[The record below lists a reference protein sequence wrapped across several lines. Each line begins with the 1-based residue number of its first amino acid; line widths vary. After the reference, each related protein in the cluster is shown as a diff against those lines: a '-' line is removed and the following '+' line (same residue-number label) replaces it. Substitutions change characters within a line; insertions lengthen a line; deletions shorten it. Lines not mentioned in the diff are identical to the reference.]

1 MIEAGCV
8 RFRKNKLFLEIG
20 YTSTKTDPPFCMW
33 HPVGKVRPP
42 GHGGVLLAAS
52 PSLCWAFCVVFALLL
67 SEIKTQF
74 VLFVGIYY

>member
-1 MIEAGCV
+1 MCGSEE
-8 RFRKNKLFLEIG
+8 KKKLFLEIG

-52 PSLCWAFCVVFALLL
+52 PSLCWAFRVIFALLCVQTGEGNT
-67 SEIKTQF
+67 SYTPRS
-74 VLFVGIYY
+74 V